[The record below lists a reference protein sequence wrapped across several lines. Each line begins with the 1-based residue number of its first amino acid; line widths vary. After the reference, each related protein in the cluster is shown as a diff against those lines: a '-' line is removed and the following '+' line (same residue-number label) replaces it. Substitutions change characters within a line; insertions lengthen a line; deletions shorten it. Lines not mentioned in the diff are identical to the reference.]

1 MNGASTALSKIG
13 SADGGVSEATLSA
26 AERMLRKIT
35 EASADYLA
43 LLDLNLRVLFLNR
56 GLARRTAQ
64 QLEGRHITEFMPQN
78 VHPAA
83 IACMRRV
90 LETRCPDRYEGQIA
104 MPGGELRHFEFRV
117 SPVVE
122 EDAVVGL
129 TLNGSD
135 MTEYRQ
141 AERAIA
147 TQAKMIESMLEGVA
161 VLTASGAI
169 EITNPAFDGIFGRR
183 RGELIGQRLNTL
195 SDSDSDVAEEDSLSD
210 LAALVGKRDSIP
222 LEFEGRHADGSRLA
236 VAGVLSRFAVA
247 GNNRYLAVLQDVSER
262 KALERA
268 ILEAANREQ
277 YRIGNDLHD
286 GLGQELT
293 GIALMLK
300 GVATRMAKE
309 HPAVLP
315 DIDSIA
321 RLVSNAVESTR
332 ALARGLSPV
341 NLERGGL
348 IDALEG
354 LAMHAR
360 DLYGTQVSFVHRL
373 RSTAQISAE
382 LGNHFYR
389 IAQEAV
395 TNAVRHGQAHNIAI
409 QLGVSRGKI
418 RMSIADDGRGLP
430 VDALD
435 APGMGLKIMQH
446 RARISGGTVHFESP
460 AGGGMRIVC
469 ECPLQ
474 PPRLG
479 KRGKTRKRT
488 VAAQFIDQ
496 SGVEKP
502 QP

>member
-43 LLDLNLRVLFLNR
+43 LLDLNLRVVFLNR

-104 MPGGELRHFEFRV
+104 MAGGELRHFEFRI
-117 SPVVE
+117 SPVIE

-135 MTEYRQ
+135 TTEYRL

-161 VLTASGAI
+161 VLTESGAI
-169 EITNPAFDGIFGRR
+169 EITNPAFDHIFGRR

-195 SDSDSDVAEEDSLSD
+195 SDSDATDDDGLGD
-210 LAALVGKRDSIP
+210 LAVLVGKRDSVP
-222 LEFEGRHADGSRLA
+222 LEFEGKHGNGSHLA
-236 VAGVLSRFAVA
+236 VAGVLSRFDVA

-360 DLYGTQVSFVHRL
+360 DLYGTKVSFVHRL

-395 TNAVRHGQAHNIAI
+395 TNAVRHGQARSIAI

-418 RMSIADDGRGLP
+418 RMSVSDDGRGMP
-430 VDALD
+430 PDALD
-435 APGMGLKIMQH
+435 ATGMGLKIMQH

-460 AGGGMRIVC
+460 ADGGVRIVC

-479 KRGKTRKRT
+479 KRNKTRRRT
-488 VAAQFIDQ
+488 AAAQLVD
-496 SGVEKP
+496 
-502 QP
+502 